1 MKTTLIAL
9 ALLSGSAIAVPALAA
24 DSYNFDA
31 GFYQTQLSYQGV
43 NAIDVDDYS
52 DGRLRA
58 VVVLDDGSQVVEFF
72 DKDSLQPVK
81 SDRSAKCF
89 PKEPAANCRLFCI
102 SECR

>member
-9 ALLSGSAIAVPALAA
+9 ALLSGSVIAVPAVDA
-24 DSYNFDA
+24 DSFGFDA
-31 GFYQTQLSYQGV
+31 GFYQTQLSYQGI

-81 SDRSAKCF
+81 
-89 PKEPAANCRLFCI
+89 
-102 SECR
+102 

>member
-9 ALLSGSAIAVPALAA
+9 ALLSGSAIAVPAMAA

-31 GFYQTQLSYQGV
+31 GFYQTQLSYQGI
-43 NAIDVDDYS
+43 NAIDVDDYA

-81 SDRSAKCF
+81 
-89 PKEPAANCRLFCI
+89 
-102 SECR
+102 